1 MGAKKKKSKKAKK
14 AEVAVEEVVK
24 ETATPTKPETPLD
37 KKPSSLQQP

>member
-24 ETATPTKPETPLD
+24 ETVAPTKPETPLD
-37 KKPSSLQQP
+37 KKPSSL